1 MKYYTER
8 CPDWRW
14 RYKYHYPPL
23 LSDLMEHMPYFETSF
38 IKDKPDNPVSQLVQ
52 LCYVLPRASLR
63 LLPEALYNKLLA
75 EHDAWYGTEYDFMW
89 AFCKYFWESHVLL
102 PEIEIEELERLVH
115 G

>member
-1 MKYYTER
+1 
-8 CPDWRW
+8 
-14 RYKYHYPPL
+14 
-23 LSDLMEHMPYFETSF
+23 MEHMPYFETSF
-38 IKDKPDNPVSQLVQ
+38 IKDKLDNPVSQLVQ

-75 EHDAWYGTEYDFMW
+75 EHDAWYGTEYDFVW